1 MARPMAPMM
10 GSAPMAEPAEE
21 LPVRSFV
28 HLPKAPTGLGKGI
41 TEKESISALS
51 VEELQTLD
59 EGDIMEK
66 FMAEN
71 FAYSP
76 TPEQSR
82 LFREVLAWSREEGE
96 LG

>member
-1 MARPMAPMM
+1 MTDRYA
-10 GSAPMAEPAEE
+10 
-21 LPVRSFV
+21 
-28 HLPKAPTGLGKGI
+28 GLDLVSDLRERFPYVLEVYGKGL
-41 TEKESISALS
+41 TENESLSALS

-71 FAYSP
+71 FSYSP
-76 TPEQSR
+76 TPEQSH
-82 LFREVLAWSREEGE
+82 LFREVLCWSREEGD